1 MDNPNPHETV
11 FTAPQFADEPMG
23 ESQEYNDGQNKLI
36 RFADG
41 SAAIGDAGMQQNDM
55 QLNPQDHDQNLAEV
69 LPQEVVR
76 QIGFDLKMEI
86 EEDIESQEEFFAG
99 VAKIIGLLGI
109 AIESDES
116 GDNLPFEG
124 ATNVY
129 SMALFETWQDILAS
143 AVASLYPST
152 GMVDTVIQGDESPEL
167 RDEAYRKKAFFNFY
181 LTQIAKEYRKESKRT
196 LSWAIL
202 AGSCYKKVYIDPVL
216 DRPTAMFIRPEDF
229 IVNRQFSSHLV
240 AKRETHI
247 LRMDSRELQ
256 IRKFAGMYRDS
267 NPMKQEGYRDNDSEI
282 QEQLT
287 EISGFNYD
295 YSRNDE
301 SYCLYE
307 CHVDYYIP
315 EDPLGPQFE
324 IAMPY
329 IITLDERS
337 GDVLAIRRNWK
348 KDDPHQK
355 KREYFVNYSLLTSL
369 DGEGYGLVNYAGKLA
384 KAATSVTRQLI
395 NSGTYANFPGGIY
408 AAGIRMENNN
418 LRPAP
423 GEFVPIQTGG
433 IPISQVIEALPYKEP
448 SPALK
453 ELLEGIEDGIRKP
466 SMIISQKIQEL
477 ATKAPMGSVLDILKN
492 LQKVPNSILQG
503 FHESFQQELMLF
515 NDRFAE
521 WLPAGQPYPFRVPGG
536 EHIIAKEDFEDH
548 VMVVPASDP
557 SLQNSSYRL
566 MLSEI
571 IINQARQGA
580 DIHNMRFAYEY
591 FYKNMGLSPEDINQ
605 LIPPPQE
612 AFTGDP
618 ITENQLIMTGK
629 PVKVNI
635 MQDHDAHMM
644 VHSLILSDPNSL
656 PQQQA
661 AAQAHN
667 QEHKAMK
674 FLVDMQQQIGFEMPE
689 DPSQIPPEMQNQI
702 AVAAAQV
709 AAEQM
714 AQQGQSSPPEPPLD
728 PARVMLEDV
737 NQKSEIGKLK
747 LMIEEQKVA
756 NKQEID
762 LMTADREN
770 LRLQLEMAL
779 REKELLLKEATE
791 QHEILNPPPY
801 KG

>member
-1 MDNPNPHETV
+1 MDNQHPHETV
-11 FTAPQFADEPMG
+11 YTTPQFGDEPEG
-23 ESQEYNDGQNKLI
+23 ESQEYNDGHNKLV

-41 SAAIGDAGMQQNDM
+41 SAAIGDNDNHHRDM
-55 QLNPQDHDQNLAEV
+55 KLDPNDHDQNLAEV
-69 LPQEVVR
+69 LSPEIIR

-109 AIESDES
+109 DIVN
-116 GDNLPFEG
+116 DNDGEDLPFKG
-124 ATNVY
+124 ATCVF

-167 RDEAYRKKAFFNFY
+167 RDEAYRKKAFFNYY
-181 LTQIAKEYRKESKRT
+181 LTQIAKEYRKEGKRT

-216 DRPTAMFIRPEDF
+216 GRPTGMFIRPEDF

-240 AKRETHI
+240 ATRETHI
-247 LRMDSRELQ
+247 LRMDGRELQ
-256 IRKFAGMYRDS
+256 IRKYAGMYRDS
-267 NPMKQEGYRDNDSEI
+267 TPMKQEGYRDNDSEI
-282 QEQLT
+282 QEQLS

-301 SYCLYE
+301 AYCLYE
-307 CHVDYYIP
+307 CHVDYYIK
-315 EDPLGPQFE
+315 EDPLSPDFE

-337 GDVLAIRRNWK
+337 GEVLAIRRNWK
-348 KDDPHQK
+348 EDDFLKK

-369 DGEGYGLVNYAGKLA
+369 DGEGYGLVNYAGRLA
-384 KAATSVTRQLI
+384 QAATSVTRQLI
-395 NSGTYANFPGGIY
+395 NAGTYANFPGGIY

-466 SMIISQKIQEL
+466 SMIISQKVQEL

-521 WLPAGQPYPFRVPGG
+521 WLPEGQPYPFRVPGG
-536 EHIIAKEDFEDH
+536 EHVIARKDFEDN

-605 LIPPPQE
+605 LLPPPPNQQP
-612 AFTGDP
+612 FSGDP
-618 ITENQLIMTGK
+618 ITENQFLMTSK
-629 PVKVNI
+629 PVTASI
-635 MQDHDAHMM
+635 MQDHDAHMQ
-644 VHSLILSDPNSL
+644 VHGLILADPSSL
-656 PQQQA
+656 PPQQS
-661 AAQAHN
+661 AAQAHI
-667 QEHKAMK
+667 QEHKALK
-674 FLVDMQQQIGFEMPE
+674 FLVEMQQQIGFEMPQ
-689 DPSQIPPEMQNQI
+689 DPSQIPPEIQNQI
-702 AVAAAQV
+702 AIAAAQV

-714 AQQGQSSPPEPPLD
+714 AQQGALRAPEPPLD

-737 NQKSEIGKLK
+737 NQKAEIGKLRVA
-747 LMIEEQKVA
+747 IEEQKVI

-762 LMTADREN
+762 LLKAELAEREF
-770 LRLQLEMAL
+770 
-779 REKELLLKEATE
+779 LLKEAKE
-791 QHEILNPPPY
+791 HHDMLNPPTPNFI
-801 KG
+801 KD